1 MKFTQKQ
8 ISIIGGGVLL
18 VFIIIGALYF
28 GLRPSSQNQKVTLTV
43 WGTDPSNVFED
54 LASAYKTADP
64 GATINYTQIDPANY
78 DQTLLEAFAAG
89 TGPDLF
95 EIGNRE
101 LPKWQSVTAPIPA
114 TLSSSF
120 NLSTL
125 QNDFPTVIGQDFVS
139 NNEIYALPLDLDTLA
154 MYYNKD
160 IFDSAGIVYPPT
172 NWNDFETDIGKLRI
186 VNAQGQITRAAAA
199 IGGSEA
205 SITNAPDLVFLLM
218 LQNGTQM
225 ISQDGTVATFNG
237 SGSNS
242 DGGAADSNGS
252 SSGDPG
258 LDAFNFYLQFANSA
272 SPYYTWNDAMGDA
285 VQSFAAGNTA
295 ILFDYASAMAT
306 IKAQQPFLNFGVA
319 AMPQPAS
326 STIAVN
332 YPEYTGLAVSHQ
344 GQIAAAWQF
353 ILFATTNPAGEAVYT
368 KDTGEPPATRAY
380 IASNLTDPTY
390 GVFAAQALTARSW
403 YEADDEQIDSIMN
416 GAIQSVLNGST
427 DSAHALGTAQDSV
440 SSVMAAANQ

>member
-8 ISIIGGGVLL
+8 IVIIAGGVLL
-18 VFIIIGALYF
+18 LIIIFGALYL
-28 GLRPSSQNQKVTLTV
+28 GLRPSAQSQKVTLTA

-64 GATINYTQIDPANY
+64 GATINYTQISPANY

-89 TGPDLF
+89 DGPDLF

-101 LPKWQSVTAPIPA
+101 LPKWQSVAAPIPT
-114 TLSSSF
+114 TLASDF

-125 QNDFPTVIGQDFVS
+125 QNDFPTVVGQDFVAD
-139 NNEIYALPLDLDTLA
+139 NEIYALPLDLDTLA

-172 NWNDFETDIGKLRI
+172 NWNDFETDIPKLRI
-186 VNAQGQITRAAAA
+186 LNGQGQITRAAAA
-199 IGGSEA
+199 IGGSET
-205 SITNAPDLVFLLM
+205 SIANAPDLVFLLM

-225 ISQDGTVATFNG
+225 ISSDGTTATFNG
-237 SGSNS
+237 GSSGS
-242 DGGAADSNGS
+242 SN
-252 SSGDPG
+252 GDPG

-272 SPYYTWNDAMGDA
+272 SPYYTWNDSMGDA
-285 VQSFAAGNTA
+285 VQSFISGNSA

-306 IKAQQPFLNFGVA
+306 IKAQQPFLNFGIA
-319 AMPQPAS
+319 PMPQPAS
-326 STIAVN
+326 STISVN
-332 YPEYTGLAVSHQ
+332 YPEYTGLAVSRQ

-353 ILFATTNPAGEAVYT
+353 VLFATTNPAGEAVYT

-380 IASNLTDPTY
+380 IAANLNDPTY

-403 YEADDEQIDSIMN
+403 YEADDAQIDSIMN
-416 GAIQSVLNGST
+416 TAIQGVLNGST
-427 DSAHALGTAQDSV
+427 DSAQALGTAQDSV
-440 SSVMAAANQ
+440 SSVMAAGN

>member
-18 VFIIIGALYF
+18 LAIIFAAIYF
-28 GLRPSSQNQKVTLTV
+28 GVRPSSQNQKVTLTV

-54 LASAYKTADP
+54 MATAYKTADP
-64 GATINYTQIDPANY
+64 GATINYTQIDPADY
-78 DQTLLEAFAAG
+78 SQTLLKAFAAG
-89 TGPDLF
+89 DGPDLF

-101 LPKWQSVTAPIPA
+101 LPKWQSVAAPIPA
-114 TLSSSF
+114 TLATSF

-125 QNDFPTVIGQDFVS
+125 QNDFPTVVGQDFVA
-139 NNEIYALPLDLDTLA
+139 NDQVYALPLDLDTLA

-172 NWNDFETDIGKLRI
+172 NWNEFETDIGKLRI
-186 VNAQGQITRAAAA
+186 VNGENQITRAAAA
-199 IGGSEA
+199 IGGSET
-205 SITNAPDLVFLLM
+205 SIANAPDLVFLLM

-225 ISQDGTVATFNG
+225 ISSDGTTATFNG
-237 SGSNS
+237 SG
-242 DGGAADSNGS
+242 GAGATNSNG
-252 SSGDPG
+252 GDPG

-272 SPYYTWNDAMGDA
+272 SPYYTWSDSMGDA
-285 VQSFAAGNTA
+285 VQSFIAGNAA
-295 ILFDYASAMAT
+295 ILFDYASAMPI

-332 YPEYTGLAVSHQ
+332 YPQYMGLAVSRQ

-353 ILFATTNPAGEAVYT
+353 ILFATANPAGEAVYT

-380 IASNLTDPTY
+380 IASNLNDPTY
-390 GVFAAQALTARSW
+390 GVFASQALTARSW
-403 YEADDEQIDSIMN
+403 YEADDTQIDSIMN
-416 GAIQSVLNGST
+416 AAIQSVLNGST
-427 DSAHALGTAQDSV
+427 DSSHALGTAQDSV
-440 SSVMAAANQ
+440 TSVMAAANQ